1 MSSPFTVP
9 PHALDDDE
17 IKRRQR
23 TIAMRAVV
31 FFLCVSA
38 VVMLALPLP
47 LPMPLRV
54 AVAAIDLIA
63 ALVVY
68 AIYRAKC

>member
-9 PHALDDDE
+9 PPTLDADE
-17 IKRRQR
+17 VKRRKN
-23 TIAMRAVV
+23 TLTMRAVV

-38 VVMLALPLP
+38 ITMLALPLP
-47 LPMPLRV
+47 LPMPLR
-54 AVAAIDLIA
+54 ASVAAIDLIA

-68 AIYRAKC
+68 GLYRARR